1 MPLDQSRELQR
12 NRSRR
17 WNEAGIDDP
26 EDAFAREHETG
37 AGEPRNVG

>member
-17 WNEAGIDDP
+17 WNETGIDDP
-26 EDAFAREHETG
+26 EHAFAREHETG
-37 AGEPRNVG
+37 TGEPRNVG